1 MDKKVIIIIVITLF
15 FVLKKIRKI
24 IGPLLLVLVFLF
36 LFNNIKNIKSF
47 FQTPKNEESTYS
59 FLTLKNSD
67 INTKENLKNKKIGYI
82 ESFMPVKIDEY
93 VLKSYDANNIYNVLL
108 KKEVDAIYISDSYL
122 SVLKEEYKDILEQT
136 KIVEE
141 EKVESVISIKES
153 KNRDIINIF
162 ISGTDSKKEKI
173 TSKSRSDVNIILTIN
188 RKENKVLITSIPRDY
203 YVELFS
209 NKKDKLTHCGVYGI
223 TVCTETLNKLLDIEI
238 NYFLKINMNAFIKV
252 IDLLNGI
259 TLKDGTKLTSEEALK
274 YVRER
279 YSYKEGDRKRV
290 ENNQDI
296 LEEIIKSFIRNK
308 SLLLN
313 YKDILESL
321 NGYYMTNIDENLI
334 VEVIKNLLLGKSLKI
349 ERQILNGFDS
359 YDTTYSIPNK
369 KLYVML
375 PDDKSLETAREKLKN
390 MLP

>member
-82 ESFMPVKIDEY
+82 ESFMPVEIDEY
-93 VLKSYDANNIYNVLL
+93 VLKSYDANNIYDVLL

-141 EKVESVISIKES
+141 EKVESVVSIKES

-238 NYFLKINMNAFIKV
+238 NYFLKINMNAFTKV

-321 NGYYMTNIDENLI
+321 NGYYMTDIDENLI

-375 PDDKSLETAREKLKN
+375 PDDKSIETAREKLKN

>member
-82 ESFMPVKIDEY
+82 ESFMPVEIDEY

-141 EKVESVISIKES
+141 EKVENVILATES

-173 TSKSRSDVNIILTIN
+173 TSKSRSDVNIILTVN
-188 RKENKVLITSIPRDY
+188 TKKNKVLITSIPRDY

-238 NYFLKINMNAFIKV
+238 NYFLKINMNAFTKV

-274 YVRER
+274 YARER

>member
-82 ESFMPVKIDEY
+82 ESFMPVEIDEY

>member
-24 IGPLLLVLVFLF
+24 IGPLLLALVFLF

-82 ESFMPVKIDEY
+82 ESFMPVEIDEY

-153 KNRDIINIF
+153 KNRDVINIF

-238 NYFLKINMNAFIKV
+238 NYFLKINMNAFTKV

-259 TLKDGTKLTSEEALK
+259 TLKDGTKLTSKEALK

-349 ERQILNGFDS
+349 ERQILSGFDS

>member
-82 ESFMPVKIDEY
+82 ESFMPVEIDEY

-141 EKVESVISIKES
+141 EKVESVVSIKES

-238 NYFLKINMNAFIKV
+238 NYFLKINMNAFTKV

>member
-82 ESFMPVKIDEY
+82 ESFMPVEIDEY

-122 SVLKEEYKDILEQT
+122 SVLKKEYKDILEQT

-141 EKVESVISIKES
+141 EKVESVVSIKES

-238 NYFLKINMNAFIKV
+238 NYFLKINMNAFTKV

-321 NGYYMTNIDENLI
+321 NGYYMTDIDENLI

-375 PDDKSLETAREKLKN
+375 PDDKSIETAREKLKN

>member
-82 ESFMPVKIDEY
+82 ESFMPVEIDEY

-141 EKVESVISIKES
+141 EKVENVILATES

-173 TSKSRSDVNIILTIN
+173 TSKSRSDVNIILTVN
-188 RKENKVLITSIPRDY
+188 TKKNKVLITSIPRDY

-238 NYFLKINMNAFIKV
+238 NYFLKINMNAFTKV

-279 YSYKEGDRKRV
+279 YSYKEGDRKRI

-296 LEEIIKSFIRNK
+296 LEEIIKSFTSNK
-308 SLLLN
+308 SLLLK

-349 ERQILNGFDS
+349 ERQTLKGFDS
-359 YDTTYSIPNK
+359 YDTTYSIPNR

-375 PDDKSLETAREKLKN
+375 PDDKSLEFAREKLKN

>member
-82 ESFMPVKIDEY
+82 ESFMPVEIDEY

-122 SVLKEEYKDILEQT
+122 SVLKKEYKDILEQT

-141 EKVESVISIKES
+141 EKVESVVSIKES

-238 NYFLKINMNAFIKV
+238 NYFLKINMNAFTKV

-375 PDDKSLETAREKLKN
+375 PDDKSIETAREKLKN

>member
-82 ESFMPVKIDEY
+82 ESFMPVEIDEY
-93 VLKSYDANNIYNVLL
+93 VLKSYDANNIYDVLL

-141 EKVESVISIKES
+141 EKVESVVSIKES

-238 NYFLKINMNAFIKV
+238 NYFLKINMNAFTKV

-308 SLLLN
+308 SLLLK

-349 ERQILNGFDS
+349 ERQTLKGFDS
-359 YDTTYSIPNK
+359 YDTTYSIPNR

-375 PDDKSLETAREKLKN
+375 PDDKSLEFAREKLKN

>member
-15 FVLKKIRKI
+15 FALKKIRKI

-82 ESFMPVKIDEY
+82 ESFMPVEIDEY

-122 SVLKEEYKDILEQT
+122 SVLIEEYKDILEQT

-153 KNRDIINIF
+153 KNSDVINIF

>member
-82 ESFMPVKIDEY
+82 ESFMPVEIDEY

-141 EKVESVISIKES
+141 EKVESVVSIKES

-238 NYFLKINMNAFIKV
+238 NYFLKINMNAFTKV

-375 PDDKSLETAREKLKN
+375 PDDKSIETAREKLKN

>member
-82 ESFMPVKIDEY
+82 ESFMPVEIDEY
-93 VLKSYDANNIYNVLL
+93 VLKSYDANNIYDVLL

-141 EKVESVISIKES
+141 EKVESVVSIKES

-238 NYFLKINMNAFIKV
+238 NYFLKINMNAFTKV

-375 PDDKSLETAREKLKN
+375 PDDKSIETAREKLKN

>member
-82 ESFMPVKIDEY
+82 ESFMPVEIDEY
-93 VLKSYDANNIYNVLL
+93 VLKSYDANNIYDVLL

-141 EKVESVISIKES
+141 EKVESVVSIKES

>member
-82 ESFMPVKIDEY
+82 ESFMPVEIDEY

-173 TSKSRSDVNIILTIN
+173 TSKSRSDVNIILTVN
-188 RKENKVLITSIPRDY
+188 TKKNKVLITSIPRDY

-238 NYFLKINMNAFIKV
+238 NYFLKINMNAFTKV

>member
-24 IGPLLLVLVFLF
+24 IGPLLLALVFLF

-82 ESFMPVKIDEY
+82 ESFMPVEIDEY

-153 KNRDIINIF
+153 KNRDVINIF

-238 NYFLKINMNAFIKV
+238 NYFLKINMNAFTKV

>member
-82 ESFMPVKIDEY
+82 ESFMPVEIDEY

-141 EKVESVISIKES
+141 EKVESVVSIKES

-238 NYFLKINMNAFIKV
+238 NYFLKINMNAFTKV

-321 NGYYMTNIDENLI
+321 NGYYMTDIDENLI

-375 PDDKSLETAREKLKN
+375 PDDKSIETAREKLKN

>member
-15 FVLKKIRKI
+15 FALKKIRKI

-82 ESFMPVKIDEY
+82 ESFMPVEIDEY

-153 KNRDIINIF
+153 KNSDVINIF

>member
-82 ESFMPVKIDEY
+82 ESFMPVEIDEY
-93 VLKSYDANNIYNVLL
+93 VLKSYDANNIYDVLL

-141 EKVESVISIKES
+141 EKVESVVSIKES

-162 ISGTDSKKEKI
+162 ISGTDSKVRLNTFRLEPSLSRNVPTKLI
-173 TSKSRSDVNIILTIN
+173 FTMSADNFNSSSSKSISSLNFLIILLTIP
-188 RKENKVLITSIPRDY
+188 I
-203 YVELFS
+203 
-209 NKKDKLTHCGVYGI
+209 
-223 TVCTETLNKLLDIEI
+223 
-238 NYFLKINMNAFIKV
+238 KICPDFDDRIA
-252 IDLLNGI
+252 
-259 TLKDGTKLTSEEALK
+259 TKWFTC
-274 YVRER
+274 
-279 YSYKEGDRKRV
+279 
-290 ENNQDI
+290 N
-296 LEEIIKSFIRNK
+296 
-308 SLLLN
+308 
-313 YKDILESL
+313 LESCSASS
-321 NGYYMTNIDENLI
+321 TRTITT
-334 VEVIKNLLLGKSLKI
+334 EVSTLWTLP
-349 ERQILNGFDS
+349 NGFLS
-359 YDTTYSIPNK
+359 E
-369 KLYVML
+369 
-375 PDDKSLETAREKLKN
+375 KSNVLMHT
-390 MLP
+390 PP

>member
-67 INTKENLKNKKIGYI
+67 INAKENLKNKKIGYI
-82 ESFMPVKIDEY
+82 ESFMPVEIDEY

-141 EKVESVISIKES
+141 EKVESVVSIKES

-188 RKENKVLITSIPRDY
+188 SKENKVLITSIPRDY

-238 NYFLKINMNAFIKV
+238 NYFLKINMNAFTKV

-375 PDDKSLETAREKLKN
+375 PDDKSIETAREKLKN

>member
-82 ESFMPVKIDEY
+82 ESFMPVEIDEY

-122 SVLKEEYKDILEQT
+122 SVLKKEYKDILEQT

-141 EKVESVISIKES
+141 EKVESVVSIKES

-238 NYFLKINMNAFIKV
+238 NYFLKINMNAFTKV

-296 LEEIIKSFIRNK
+296 LEEIIKGFIRNK

-375 PDDKSLETAREKLKN
+375 PDDKSIETAREKLKN

>member
-1 MDKKVIIIIVITLF
+1 MDKKVIIIRVITLF

-82 ESFMPVKIDEY
+82 ESFMPVEIDEY

-141 EKVESVISIKES
+141 EKVESVVSIKES

-238 NYFLKINMNAFIKV
+238 NYFLKINMNAFTKV

-321 NGYYMTNIDENLI
+321 NGYYMTDIDENLI

-375 PDDKSLETAREKLKN
+375 PDDKSIETAREKLKN

>member
-82 ESFMPVKIDEY
+82 ESFMPVEIDEY

-173 TSKSRSDVNIILTIN
+173 TSKSRSDVNIILTVN
-188 RKENKVLITSIPRDY
+188 TKKNKVLITSIPRDY

-279 YSYKEGDRKRV
+279 YSYKEGERKRV

>member
-15 FVLKKIRKI
+15 FALKKIRKI

-82 ESFMPVKIDEY
+82 ESFMPVENDEY
-93 VLKSYDANNIYNVLL
+93 VLKSYNANNIYNVLL

-141 EKVESVISIKES
+141 EKVESVILATES
-153 KNRDIINIF
+153 KNRDVINIF

-173 TSKSRSDVNIILTIN
+173 TSKSRSDVNIILTVN
-188 RKENKVLITSIPRDY
+188 TKENKVLITSIPRDY
-203 YVELFS
+203 YVELFE
-209 NKKDKLTHCGVYGI
+209 NKKDKLTHCGVYGV

-238 NYFLKINMNAFIKV
+238 NYFLKINMNAFTKV

-259 TLKDGTKLTSEEALK
+259 TLKDGTKLTSKEALK

-375 PDDKSLETAREKLKN
+375 PDDESLETAREKLKS

>member
-82 ESFMPVKIDEY
+82 ESFMPVEIDEY

-173 TSKSRSDVNIILTIN
+173 TSKSRSDVNIILTVN
-188 RKENKVLITSIPRDY
+188 TKKNKVLITSIPRDY

>member
-15 FVLKKIRKI
+15 FALKKIRKI

-82 ESFMPVKIDEY
+82 ESFMPVEIDEY

-223 TVCTETLNKLLDIEI
+223 TVCIETLNKLLDIEI
-238 NYFLKINMNAFIKV
+238 NYFLKINMNAFTKV

>member
-1 MDKKVIIIIVITLF
+1 MDKKVIIIIVIVLF
-15 FVLKKIRKI
+15 FTLKKIRKI
-24 IGPLLLVLVFLF
+24 IGPLLLALVFLF
-36 LFNNIKNIKSF
+36 LFNNIKDIKSF
-47 FQTPKNEESTYS
+47 FQTPKEEESTYS
-59 FLTLKNSD
+59 FLALKNSN
-67 INTKENLKNKKIGYI
+67 INTKENLKNKKVGYI
-82 ESFMPVKIDEY
+82 ESFMPKENGEF
-93 VLKSYDANNIYNVLL
+93 VLKPYDANNIYNVLL

-122 SVLKEEYKDILEQT
+122 SILKEEYEDILEQT

-141 EKVESVISIKES
+141 EKVESVISAKES
-153 KNRDIINIF
+153 KNSDVINIF

-173 TSKSRSDVNIILTIN
+173 TNKSRSDVNIILTIN
-188 RKENKVLITSIPRDY
+188 TKENKVLITSIPRDY
-203 YVELFS
+203 YVELFE
-209 NKKDKLTHCGVYGI
+209 NKKDKLTRCGVYGV
-223 TVCTETLNKLLDIEI
+223 TVCIEALNKLLDIEI
-238 NYFLKINMNAFIKV
+238 NYFLKINMNAFTKV

-279 YSYKEGDRKRV
+279 YSYKEGDRKRI

-296 LEEIIKSFIRNK
+296 LEEIIKSFTSNK
-308 SLLLN
+308 SLLLK

-349 ERQILNGFDS
+349 ERQTLKGFDS
-359 YDTTYSIPNK
+359 YDTTYSIPNR

-375 PDDKSLETAREKLKN
+375 PDDKSLEFAREKLKN

>member
-15 FVLKKIRKI
+15 FALKKIRKI

-82 ESFMPVKIDEY
+82 ESFMPVEIDEY

-153 KNRDIINIF
+153 KNSDVINIF

-238 NYFLKINMNAFIKV
+238 NYFLKINMNAFTKV

>member
-24 IGPLLLVLVFLF
+24 IGSLLLVLVFLF
-36 LFNNIKNIKSF
+36 LFNNIKSF

-82 ESFMPVKIDEY
+82 ESFMPVEIDEY

-141 EKVESVISIKES
+141 EKVENVILATES

-173 TSKSRSDVNIILTIN
+173 TSKSRSDVNIILTVN
-188 RKENKVLITSIPRDY
+188 TKKNKVLITSIPRDY

-209 NKKDKLTHCGVYGI
+209 NKKDKLTHCGVYGV
-223 TVCTETLNKLLDIEI
+223 TVCTEALSKLLDIEI
-238 NYFLKINMNAFIKV
+238 NYFLKINMNAFTKV
-252 IDLLNGI
+252 IDHLNGI

-279 YSYKEGDRKRV
+279 YSYKEGDRKRI

-349 ERQILNGFDS
+349 ERQTLKGFDS
-359 YDTTYSIPNK
+359 YDTTYSIPNR

-375 PDDKSLETAREKLKN
+375 PDDKSLEFAREKLKN

>member
-1 MDKKVIIIIVITLF
+1 MDKKVIIIIIIVLF

-24 IGPLLLVLVFLF
+24 IGPLLLALIFLF
-36 LFNNIKNIKSF
+36 LFNNIKDIKSF
-47 FQTPKNEESTYS
+47 FQPPKKEESTYT
-59 FLTLKNSD
+59 FLVLKNSN

-82 ESFMPVKIDEY
+82 ESFMPVENDEY
-93 VLKSYDANNIYNVLL
+93 ILKSYNANNIYDVLL

-141 EKVESVISIKES
+141 EKVESVISVKES
-153 KNRDIINIF
+153 KNSDVINIF

-188 RKENKVLITSIPRDY
+188 KKENKVLITSIPRDY
-203 YVELFS
+203 YVELFE
-209 NKKDKLTHCGVYGI
+209 NKNDKLTHCGVYGV
-223 TVCTETLNKLLDIEI
+223 TVCTEALNKLLDIEI
-238 NYFLKINMNAFIKV
+238 NYFLKINMNAFTKV

-279 YSYKEGDRKRV
+279 YSYKEGDRKRI

-296 LEEIIKSFIRNK
+296 LEEIIKSFTSNK
-308 SLLLN
+308 SLLLK

-349 ERQILNGFDS
+349 ERQTLKGFDS

>member
-82 ESFMPVKIDEY
+82 ESFMPVEIDEY

-173 TSKSRSDVNIILTIN
+173 TSKSRSDVNIILTVN
-188 RKENKVLITSIPRDY
+188 TKKNKVLITSIPRDY

-375 PDDKSLETAREKLKN
+375 PDDKSIETAREKLKN

>member
-82 ESFMPVKIDEY
+82 ESFMPVEIDEY

-375 PDDKSLETAREKLKN
+375 PDDKSIETAREKLKN

>member
-1 MDKKVIIIIVITLF
+1 MHL
-15 FVLKKIRKI
+15 
-24 IGPLLLVLVFLF
+24 
-36 LFNNIKNIKSF
+36 
-47 FQTPKNEESTYS
+47 Q
-59 FLTLKNSD
+59 
-67 INTKENLKNKKIGYI
+67 
-82 ESFMPVKIDEY
+82 
-93 VLKSYDANNIYNVLL
+93 
-108 KKEVDAIYISDSYL
+108 
-122 SVLKEEYKDILEQT
+122 
-136 KIVEE
+136 
-141 EKVESVISIKES
+141 
-153 KNRDIINIF
+153 
-162 ISGTDSKKEKI
+162 
-173 TSKSRSDVNIILTIN
+173 
-188 RKENKVLITSIPRDY
+188 
-203 YVELFS
+203 
-209 NKKDKLTHCGVYGI
+209 
-223 TVCTETLNKLLDIEI
+223 
-238 NYFLKINMNAFIKV
+238 V

-308 SLLLN
+308 SLLLK

-349 ERQILNGFDS
+349 ERQTLKGFDS
-359 YDTTYSIPNK
+359 YDTTYSIPNR

-375 PDDKSLETAREKLKN
+375 PDDKSLEFAREKLKN

>member
-15 FVLKKIRKI
+15 FALKKIRKI
-24 IGPLLLVLVFLF
+24 IGLLLLVLVFLF

-82 ESFMPVKIDEY
+82 ESFMPVEIDEY

-141 EKVESVISIKES
+141 EKVESVILATES

-173 TSKSRSDVNIILTIN
+173 TSKSRSDVNIILTVN
-188 RKENKVLITSIPRDY
+188 TKENKVLITSIPRDY
-203 YVELFS
+203 YVELFE
-209 NKKDKLTHCGVYGI
+209 NKKDKLTHCGVYGV

-238 NYFLKINMNAFIKV
+238 NYFLKI
-252 IDLLNGI
+252 
-259 TLKDGTKLTSEEALK
+259 
-274 YVRER
+274 
-279 YSYKEGDRKRV
+279 
-290 ENNQDI
+290 
-296 LEEIIKSFIRNK
+296 
-308 SLLLN
+308 
-313 YKDILESL
+313 
-321 NGYYMTNIDENLI
+321 
-334 VEVIKNLLLGKSLKI
+334 
-349 ERQILNGFDS
+349 
-359 YDTTYSIPNK
+359 
-369 KLYVML
+369 
-375 PDDKSLETAREKLKN
+375 KN
-390 MLP
+390 MQ

>member
-82 ESFMPVKIDEY
+82 ESFMPVEIDEY
-93 VLKSYDANNIYNVLL
+93 VLKSYDANNIYDVLL

-122 SVLKEEYKDILEQT
+122 SVLKKEYKDILEQT

-141 EKVESVISIKES
+141 EKVESVVSIKES

-238 NYFLKINMNAFIKV
+238 NYFLKINMNAFTKV

-321 NGYYMTNIDENLI
+321 NGYYMTDIDENLI

-375 PDDKSLETAREKLKN
+375 PDDKSIETAREKLKN